1 MKIKEKYQ
9 KKFVNHIISTCEKID
24 VISGTCR
31 FNYMCHMNAVH
42 DAINNKDTTIAMCV
56 YIEDGFPIIHFIN
69 IHEGKYI
76 DNTLGNWSSRSDYY
90 LVKIIKEDE
99 FWNVQSIFN
108 SYRLEIEE
116 NRPLWFRL
124 FFTLR
129 F

>member
-1 MKIKEKYQ
+1 
-9 KKFVNHIISTCEKID
+9 
-24 VISGTCR
+24 
-31 FNYMCHMNAVH
+31 MCHMNAVH